1 MAPSPRDCP
10 CHSDRRY
17 NICCRPLHT
26 GEAAAARP
34 ETLMRSRYSAFAL
47 GLGPYLVETLA
58 ATHPD
63 RRRPA
68 AELAREL
75 GAAHLTQRYMGLT
88 IFSARPDE
96 VLFHARIFVH
106 GRDQSF
112 VELSSFVRE
121 LSGSS
126 RRSRDPAR
134 RGPPQPEGWRY
145 AAGELL
151 PATAFGSALGGLTRD
166 SFLMHLRIA
175 AAPAPPSPT
184 PPK

>member
-1 MAPSPRDCP
+1 
-10 CHSDRRY
+10 
-17 NICCRPLHT
+17 
-26 GEAAAARP
+26 
-34 ETLMRSRYSAFAL
+34 MRSRYSAFAL

-58 ATHPD
+58 ATHPE

-68 AELAREL
+68 AELARQL
-75 GAAHLTQRYMGLT
+75 AAAHLTQRYMGLT

-126 RRSRDPAR
+126 RRSRDPA
-134 RGPPQPEGWRY
+134 
-145 AAGELL
+145 
-151 PATAFGSALGGLTRD
+151 
-166 SFLMHLRIA
+166 
-175 AAPAPPSPT
+175 
-184 PPK
+184 